1 MSNRNNQMARKV
13 HRAFIFSILCL
24 CMVEVREVIKGVRT
38 SEETIRAGV
47 DFARSVGK
55 EPIGVE
61 SLDGRPDRAGMSIT
75 RMEGERKSR

>member
-1 MSNRNNQMARKV
+1 M
-13 HRAFIFSILCL
+13 I
-24 CMVEVREVIKGVRT
+24 EVREVIKGLRT
-38 SEETIRAGV
+38 SEDTEDTILAGV